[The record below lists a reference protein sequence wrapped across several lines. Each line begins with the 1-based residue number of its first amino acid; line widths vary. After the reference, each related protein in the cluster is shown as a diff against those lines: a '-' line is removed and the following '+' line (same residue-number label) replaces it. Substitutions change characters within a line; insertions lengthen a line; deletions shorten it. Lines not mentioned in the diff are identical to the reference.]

1 MSTLEQPTAGAA
13 TNGAPAR
20 DTIEVTNPATGQVV
34 RTIPAV
40 APDDVAGLVARAR
53 AAQPGWEAMGF
64 EGRAKVLRRA
74 QKWVI
79 DNADRVIDTIV
90 SETGKAH
97 EDARVAEV
105 GYAAHA
111 FGFWAKKAPE
121 YLADEKI

>member
-1 MSTLEQPTAGAA
+1 MSTVEQPTTAGAP
-13 TNGAPAR
+13 TNGAAAR

-79 DNADRVIDTIV
+79 DSADRVIDTIV

-105 GYAAHA
+105 
-111 FGFWAKKAPE
+111 
-121 YLADEKI
+121 